1 MKLILSIIILTVK
14 YFNKVSFF
22 CCSWMTVRGAA
33 VTGTVLLDMEF
44 CNFLCTLQCYP
55 PLTFKRNTMFDLSPF
70 LYVTDLAAEME
81 GLSSHVITRCV
92 TSFSTSHDGPYLLT
106 TYTENSSP
114 TRAASDERKRYVR
127 GGVYWRLEETSSS
140 GAYGEVKLTPSLT
153 SDFLTQTVTPTRRS
167 Q

>member
-1 MKLILSIIILTVK
+1 ML
-14 YFNKVSFF
+14 
-22 CCSWMTVRGAA
+22 
-33 VTGTVLLDMEF
+33 
-44 CNFLCTLQCYP
+44 P
-55 PLTFKRNTMFDLSPF
+55 PLTFKRNTMVDLSPF

-140 GAYGEVKLTPSLT
+140 GDYGEVKLTPSLT
-153 SDFLTQTVTPTRRS
+153 SDFLTRTVTPTRRS
-167 Q
+167 QRNRYWLGGKNKIRTSTVSIATSNRKILSVCYLC